1 MKSFRALFCF
11 LLSVV
16 VVVGCSTRTPGSET
30 PSPSATPAQTPQ
42 EEKVVLSLVWLTGP
56 EKLLSNED
64 LTARLGQA
72 FGDKD
77 FKLTYA
83 GSTSFL
89 KRGEWLFQIH
99 QYQEPYF
106 DKQAFDF
113 EQIDDLR
120 LRKALQDH
128 TGWIAVDAT
137 SWPQNIE
144 PEEGYKTV
152 GKILAELSQGRES
165 KALYLPAISQFIPF
179 TDDLPGELRSDPLA
193 AFEKSLS
200 SDS

>member
-1 MKSFRALFCF
+1 MRFFHWFACS
-11 LLSVV
+11 LLTVV
-16 VVVGCSTRTPGSET
+16 LVVGCSTRTPAIQS
-30 PSPSATPAQTPQ
+30 PSPSATPTQTPQ
-42 EEKVVLSLVWLTGP
+42 EEKAVLSLVWLTGS
-56 EKLLSNED
+56 EKLLSSEE
-64 LTARLGQA
+64 LTAKLGQA
-72 FGDKD
+72 FGDQD

-106 DKQAFDF
+106 DKKAFDF
-113 EQIDDLR
+113 EQIDELR

-128 TGWIAVDAT
+128 AGWIAVDAT
-137 SWPQNIE
+137 AWPQDIE

-152 GKILAELSQGRES
+152 GKILAELSPGRDC

-179 TDDLPGELRSDPLA
+179 TDDLLGELRSDPLG
-193 AFEKSLS
+193 AFEKALT
-200 SDS
+200 SDR